1 MSTVRSPRTSSFSL
15 HISLFGRPFGCWSL
29 PWPKALVIGGWRRS
43 KGKRI
48 KLVRKEKKK
57 SRRTDHHLPRSSF
70 DADDSFIWK
79 NTKERKKNRGGI
91 TTHHPRGK
99 REKKRELWNVSKS
112 NDKNVPHRL
121 RVRPRAF
128 SVSPCAHRR
137 RTEPSRRRRGRMI
150 SSWFSMRKRK
160 MTMNDWKKSTL
171 PSRWGWTFQRGVRN
185 HFLRARRAR
194 RKKKKPCYVQTHERK
209 GVLHAAAVVQ
219 LFSVRLLLLLSTL
232 SCEDGFFVV
241 FFPRNGLR
249 HV

>member
-48 KLVRKEKKK
+48 KLVRKEKKN
-57 SRRTDHHLPRSSF
+57 SRRTDHLIFLVLLLSMRMILSSER
-70 DADDSFIWK
+70 
-79 NTKERKKNRGGI
+79 TRRRRERKTAAASRPI
-91 TTHHPRGK
+91 TPRGK

-112 NDKNVPHRL
+112 NDKNAPHRL

-160 MTMNDWKKSTL
+160 MTMHDWKKSTL

-194 RKKKKPCYVQTHERK
+194 RKKKKPCYVQTHKRK
-209 GVLHAAAVVQ
+209 GVLHAAAVV
-219 LFSVRLLLLLSTL
+219 
-232 SCEDGFFVV
+232 
-241 FFPRNGLR
+241 
-249 HV
+249 